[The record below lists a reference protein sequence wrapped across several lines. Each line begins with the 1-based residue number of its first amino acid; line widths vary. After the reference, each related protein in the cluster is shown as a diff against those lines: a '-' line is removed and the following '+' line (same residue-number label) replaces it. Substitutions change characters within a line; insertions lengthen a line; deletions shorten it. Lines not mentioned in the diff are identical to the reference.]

1 MLGSGLERRLASD
14 GGTGGAAQFTGAEAG
29 SRGGGAQ
36 TARGGGTRTGPGP
49 GAGPEGISSRVF
61 HTGRCAQGTST

>member
-1 MLGSGLERRLASD
+1 MLGPGLERWLASD
-14 GGTGGAAQFTGAEAG
+14 GGTGGAARFTGAEAG
-29 SRGGGAQ
+29 SGGGGAQ
-36 TARGGGTRTGPGP
+36 TARGGGTRTGRGP